1 MAKNFGK
8 DTTCI
13 VLYCFSFGRL
23 NECLVPR
30 FSEIV
35 LFECRDLKIRNYG
48 SMFSSVD
55 YLKLLSGKNEESS
68 TTHDHGQG
76 IQLLSSSN
84 KLFRWLFT
92 N

>member
-1 MAKNFGK
+1 MATNFEK

-48 SMFSSVD
+48 SMFS
-55 YLKLLSGKNEESS
+55 
-68 TTHDHGQG
+68 
-76 IQLLSSSN
+76 
-84 KLFRWLFT
+84 
-92 N
+92 